1 MMGERGA
8 AIVTGGARGI
18 GAAVARALAREFPVA
33 VWDLDAP
40 GAERTAGEIT
50 AGGGR
55 AKGWGVDVGNF
66 DAVQA
71 AAEEV
76 TKAFGTVE
84 VLVNNAG
91 VTRDGLL
98 MRMRPED
105 WDLVLRVNLTGAY
118 NCCKAVVRPMQKAR
132 RGRIVN
138 VTSVVGLTGNVGQ
151 ANYAASKS
159 GLLGLTKSLAK
170 ELGGRG
176 ITVNA
181 VAPGFIE
188 TEMTA
193 GLPEEVKKAFL
204 TAVPLGRPGTPEDVA
219 AVIAFLCSPAA
230 DYVTGQIINIDGGM
244 VM

>member
-1 MMGERGA
+1 LNARGA

-18 GAAVARALAREFPVA
+18 GAAIAKTLARDFPVA

-40 GAERTAGEIT
+40 GAETTAGEIT
-50 AGGGR
+50 VNGGK
-55 AKGWGVDVGNF
+55 AKAWGVDVGDY

-76 TKAFGTVE
+76 TKTFGSVE

-91 VTRDGLL
+91 VTRDGLF

-105 WDLVLRVNLTGAY
+105 WDLVLKVNLTGAF
-118 NCCKAVVRPMQKAR
+118 NCCKAVTRPMQKAR
-132 RGRIVN
+132 KGRIVN

-176 ITVNA
+176 VTVNA

-204 TAVPLGRPGTPEDVA
+204 AAVPLGRAGTPEDVA
-219 AVIAFLCSPAA
+219 GVIAFLCSPAA
-230 DYVTGQIINIDGGM
+230 DYITGQVINIDGGM

>member
-1 MMGERGA
+1 MDARGA

-18 GAAVARALAREFPVA
+18 GAAVAKALAREFPVA

-40 GAERTAGEIT
+40 GAEGTAGEISVN
-50 AGGGR
+50 GGK
-55 AKGWGVDVGNF
+55 AKAWGVDVGDY

-76 TKAFGTVE
+76 IKTFGAVE

-91 VTRDGLL
+91 VTRDGLF

-105 WDLVLRVNLTGAY
+105 WDLVITVNLTGAF
-118 NCCKAVVRPMQKAR
+118 NCCKAVTRPMQKAR
-132 RGRIVN
+132 KGRIVN
-138 VTSVVGLTGNVGQ
+138 VTSVVGLTGNLGQ

-188 TEMTA
+188 TALTVD
-193 GLPEEVKKAFL
+193 LPEEIKEMGIKLTPLGQFGQPQDIANAVAFL
-204 TAVPLGRPGTPEDVA
+204 ASDEASFITGAVLKV
-219 AVIAFLCSPAA
+219 
-230 DYVTGQIINIDGGM
+230 DGGM
-244 VM
+244 VT

>member
-18 GAAVARALAREFPVA
+18 GAAAAKALAREFPVA

-50 AGGGR
+50 AGGGK
-55 AKGWGVDVGNF
+55 AKGWGVDVGDF
-66 DAVQA
+66 DAVQS
-71 AAEEV
+71 AAEDV
-76 TKAFGTVE
+76 AKTFGAVE

-118 NCCKAVVRPMQKAR
+118 ACCKAVVRPMQKAR
-132 RGRIVN
+132 KGRIVN

-151 ANYAASKS
+151 DNYAASKS

-193 GLPEEVKKAFL
+193 GLPDEVKKAFL
-204 TAVPLGRPGTPEDVA
+204 ATIPLGRAGTPEDVA
-219 AVIAFLCSPAA
+219 GVIAFLCSPAA

>member
-1 MMGERGA
+1 MDSRGA

-18 GAAVARALAREFPVA
+18 GAAVAKALAREFPVA

-40 GAERTAGEIT
+40 GADRTAGEIT

-55 AKGWGVDVGNF
+55 AKGWGVDVGDF

-76 TKAFGTVE
+76 TKTFGAVE
-84 VLVNNAG
+84 ALVNNAG
-91 VTRDGLL
+91 VTRDGLF

-118 NCCKAVVRPMQKAR
+118 NCCKAVVRGMQKAR

-151 ANYAASKS
+151 VNYAASKS

-176 ITVNA
+176 VTVNA

-204 TAVPLGRPGTPEDVA
+204 AAVPLGRPGTPEDVA
-219 AVIAFLCSPAA
+219 GVIAFLCSPAA
-230 DYVTGQIINIDGGM
+230 DYVTGQILNIDGGM

>member
-1 MMGERGA
+1 MAERGA

-18 GAAVARALAREFPVA
+18 GAAVAKALAREFPVA

-40 GAERTAGEIT
+40 GADRTAGEIT

-55 AKGWGVDVGNF
+55 AKGWGVDVGDF

-76 TKAFGTVE
+76 TKTFGAVE
-84 VLVNNAG
+84 ALVNNAG
-91 VTRDGLL
+91 VTRDGLF

-118 NCCKAVVRPMQKAR
+118 NCCKAVVRGMQKAR

-151 ANYAASKS
+151 VNYAASKS

-176 ITVNA
+176 VTVNA

-204 TAVPLGRPGTPEDVA
+204 AAVPLGRPGTPEDVA
-219 AVIAFLCSPAA
+219 GVIAFLCSPAA
-230 DYVTGQIINIDGGM
+230 DYVTGQILNIDGGM

>member
-1 MMGERGA
+1 MEERSA

-18 GAAVARALAREFPVA
+18 GAAIAKALAAELPVA
-33 VWDLDAP
+33 VWDLDSA

-50 AGGGR
+50 TGGGK
-55 AKGWGVDVGNF
+55 AKGWGVDVADL

-71 AAEEV
+71 AAGEV
-76 TKAFGTVE
+76 TETFGGVE
-84 VLVNNAG
+84 ILVNNAG
-91 VTRDGLL
+91 ITRDALFV
-98 MRMRPED
+98 RMRPED
-105 WDLVLRVNLTGAY
+105 WELVLRVNLTGAY
-118 NCCKAVVRPMQKAR
+118 NCCKAVVRTMQKAR

-181 VAPGFIE
+181 VAPGYVE

-193 GLPEEVKKAFL
+193 GLPEEVKRAFL
-204 TAVPLGRPGTPEDVA
+204 DAVPLGRPGTPEDVA
-219 AVIAFLCSPAA
+219 GVVAFLCSPAA
-230 DYVTGQIINIDGGM
+230 SYVTGQVLNIDGGM

>member
-1 MMGERGA
+1 MGERGA

>member
-1 MMGERGA
+1 
-8 AIVTGGARGI
+8 VTGGARGI
-18 GAAVARALAREFPVA
+18 GAAVAKALAREFPVA

-40 GAERTAGEIT
+40 GAERTAGEII

-55 AKGWGVDVGNF
+55 AKGWGVDVGDF
-66 DAVQA
+66 DAAQA

-76 TKAFGTVE
+76 TKTFGAVE

-91 VTRDGLL
+91 ITRDGLL

-176 ITVNA
+176 VTVNA

-193 GLPEEVKKAFL
+193 GLPDEVKKAFL
-204 TAVPLGRPGTPEDVA
+204 ASIPLGRPGTPEDVA
-219 AVIAFLCSPAA
+219 GVIAFLCSPAA
-230 DYVTGQIINIDGGM
+230 DYVTGQILNIDGGM